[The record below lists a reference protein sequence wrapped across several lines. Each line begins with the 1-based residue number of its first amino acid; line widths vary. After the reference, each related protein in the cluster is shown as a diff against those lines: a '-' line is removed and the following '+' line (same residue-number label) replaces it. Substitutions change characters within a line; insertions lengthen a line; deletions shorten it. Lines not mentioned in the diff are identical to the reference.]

1 MRQAQL
7 TNLAKKSD
15 SLVAF
20 LWLFFLFT
28 ISSVLLVYIYIRE
41 FPQNRYTVLSILI
54 FPLKK
59 IPLTSLVYLNFH

>member
-1 MRQAQL
+1 M
-7 TNLAKKSD
+7 TEVSNTKTDSVESVESVENNKSTGA
-15 SLVAF
+15 SN
-20 LWLFFLFT
+20 
-28 ISSVLLVYIYIRE
+28 YKRE